1 MRNTYPLQVGPPPQ
15 GQKHLIFRDQTLH
28 EIIRRYYFLLLSH
41 PQQSVSGLVHPLSL
55 RAGPLEY
62 VFFEALREVAR
73 EHSQICLG
81 PFLRP
86 LEYVFFALR
95 EVGPFRFFE
104 LKVPTTN
111 QKPLA
116 IFDLEATE
124 TEDGFQHHQIIKFL
138 LVYLDRNVRR
148 KGNLL
153 MKSVREII
161 WEFTWFVRNSLFML
175 HKLIKLS
182 LSHNLITS
190 LSSEL
195 IAKLSSLQS
204 LDASYN
210 HLSSLPSEIS
220 QLTSLTQ
227 LNLRNN
233 LLENLPES
241 LGTMSQLTTLYLVN
255 NQLKE
260 YPERILAKNQNLLS
274 WNVSNNQI
282 HGCYDEFLK
291 NTTSVEEGEE
301 EDREQGEGE
310 KQEGKNRTL
319 EEGAEAEEEKTMKI
333 ESIRRKNHK
342 LFVELEQEIFQ
353 RNIAQNQMILTNSSP
368 TTTKRDS
375 DRRRIREFYDRADQ
389 KNHGSNSKSFW
400 KTIDRNASSGQIIQ
414 STSDS
419 AFAMD
424 PLCSTIFPDDLIDTL
439 DIGKDFLKY
448 VKRYETLSGKI
459 RRFRVEIAENATR
472 HNLETKKGTHS
483 NDSKREVF
491 HRVESSIQEQYEVAM
506 DSEVDKLLQESRSM
520 KSAFR
525 LSLSSKGPDDAFQQK
540 LIQLRGSPKHAVV
553 EEVESFEGEGSI
565 KSHNDSLAR
574 SQKSENQSQ
583 ASSLFSRHL
592 NQIEHQGSNNS
603 LQSHQSAHSSQQRS
617 IVPPSNPSNF
627 ANHQDSL

>member
-1 MRNTYPLQVGPPPQ
+1 
-15 GQKHLIFRDQTLH
+15 
-28 EIIRRYYFLLLSH
+28 
-41 PQQSVSGLVHPLSL
+41 
-55 RAGPLEY
+55 
-62 VFFEALREVAR
+62 
-73 EHSQICLG
+73 
-81 PFLRP
+81 
-86 LEYVFFALR
+86 
-95 EVGPFRFFE
+95 
-104 LKVPTTN
+104 
-111 QKPLA
+111 
-116 IFDLEATE
+116 
-124 TEDGFQHHQIIKFL
+124 
-138 LVYLDRNVRR
+138 
-148 KGNLL
+148 
-153 MKSVREII
+153 
-161 WEFTWFVRNSLFML
+161 
-175 HKLIKLS
+175 
-182 LSHNLITS
+182 
-190 LSSEL
+190 
-195 IAKLSSLQS
+195 
-204 LDASYN
+204 
-210 HLSSLPSEIS
+210 
-220 QLTSLTQ
+220 
-227 LNLRNN
+227 
-233 LLENLPES
+233 
-241 LGTMSQLTTLYLVN
+241 
-255 NQLKE
+255 
-260 YPERILAKNQNLLS
+260 
-274 WNVSNNQI
+274 
-282 HGCYDEFLK
+282 
-291 NTTSVEEGEE
+291 
-301 EDREQGEGE
+301 
-310 KQEGKNRTL
+310 
-319 EEGAEAEEEKTMKI
+319 MKI

-553 EEVESFEGEGSI
+553 EEDESFEGEGSI